1 MGRRA
6 QAGLARAQLAVEYL
20 QQMGG
25 NAGCQLQRLTDCV
38 DGERVSSNRHDA
50 HVQFSASVCDTR
62 LSAPSLLPTLTSEAQ
77 MNTHLQS
84 EQNETDVSRRGLVQ
98 ALAAGAAASIA
109 TPASAQQ
116 TSAQQQGAVLAEAT
130 SADYTR
136 DPTRWG
142 SAEVAGLFPGFKH
155 IDMRTKGAIIRLRHG
170 GSGPPLLLLH
180 GNPNNH
186 VLWYAVAAKLAERYQ
201 VVLPDLRGYGDSSL
215 PEPGPNLINYSFRVM
230 AEDMIEVMANLGH
243 QRFFL
248 GGHDRGARVSH
259 RMCLD
264 HPERVIKM
272 CLLDMLPNYHVWTSA
287 NKNWALNSWHWL
299 FMAQPEPFPETLMSA
314 VPAEWFLK
322 SRAGSRNPPKVV
334 FDEYIRCYTK
344 KTIIGSCRDYR
355 AGARIDFEMD
365 TADKDRQI
373 EMPVLILWGTRGQ
386 PPTQEFPTVWRKF
399 AKNLVDAQ
407 PLPTGHYLQEEAPD
421 QVHDY
426 FVKFFVT

>member
-1 MGRRA
+1 M
-6 QAGLARAQLAVEYL
+6 
-20 QQMGG
+20 
-25 NAGCQLQRLTDCV
+25 T
-38 DGERVSSNRHDA
+38 
-50 HVQFSASVCDTR
+50 
-62 LSAPSLLPTLTSEAQ
+62 
-77 MNTHLQS
+77 THLQP
-84 EQNETDVSRRGLVQ
+84 EQIETGVSRRGLVQ
-98 ALAAGAAASIA
+98 ALAAGAAAASVA
-109 TPASAQQ
+109 TPSSAQPI
-116 TSAQQQGAVLAEAT
+116 SVQQQAAVLAEAA
-130 SADYTR
+130 SADYAR

-142 SAEVAGLFPGFKH
+142 SAEVAALFPGFKH

-186 VLWYAVAAKLAERYQ
+186 VLWYAVAARLAERYH

-287 NKNWALNSWHWL
+287 NKNWAMNSWHWL

-322 SRAGSRNPPKVV
+322 SRGGNRNPPKVV

-373 EMPVLILWGTRGQ
+373 ETPLLILWGTRGQ

-407 PLPTGHYLQEEAPD
+407 PLPTGHYLQEQAPD
-421 QVHDY
+421 QVYDY
-426 FVKFFVT
+426 FVKFFTA